1 MGWHVMAAACATLL
15 AGMVAVD
22 YLFGLYAAHPR
33 GMQLLGQR
41 WAAKLDFAP
50 ETLGGF
56 SNLRL
61 IFVSALGLFLEMMM
75 IRWVSSEIRIFA
87 YFKNFVLIAC
97 FLGFGLGCYLSRR
110 RWNALPLVV
119 PPLLIALLV
128 KAPWQGLR
136 ELVQVLPGMLGASS
150 EVNIWGVP
158 SLPKNGAS
166 LAALGVGVALT
177 VPLFTL
183 IALFFLPFGQMVGWY
198 LENAVKGIRAYTTNV
213 LASLAGIAL
222 YTALCFWY
230 QPPPVWFLIATA
242 LLVVLMWP
250 LKRVMV
256 TIALAWII
264 CAAVTGLKPGDGH
277 VTYWSPYQKLTMLP
291 ERAGNEL
298 ISYELATNGSWY
310 QHVIDLSP
318 GFVSRHPEFFRNR
331 PVEWNAYN
339 LPYRFSPQPRS
350 VLVLG
355 AGMGN
360 DVAAA
365 LRNGATRVVAVEI
378 DPLIVQLGRELHFE
392 KPYHSPRVEMVNN
405 DARSYIQNS
414 SEQFDLI
421 VFSLLD
427 SHTTSS
433 HFSNIRIDNF
443 VYTEEAMRA
452 ARRLL
457 RPDGLF
463 IVKFWVGTPWIAGRL
478 QGLIENAFGRAPIQ
492 VQSDQGYAAGGLQ
505 ISGSDG
511 RFFISGSE
519 SRMAAALDTPGV
531 KDYIRAH
538 GDFAVQSATVTT
550 DDWPYF
556 YQHEPGLPLSV
567 IAISAAVL
575 LMWTW
580 ATRRTSD
587 YPLTIHWHF
596 FFLGAGFLLLEAQ
609 IVSQAALLFGTT
621 WVVNSIVVSVLLL
634 LIVVANF
641 AVSARPRLPLPVA
654 YGGLFFCGAVSYLI
668 PPQSLFFA
676 SLWVKV
682 GITAVVLCLPVLF
695 AGIVFIRSFAQAGFA
710 SDALGSNLFGALVG
724 GLLESLSFWLG
735 MKSLTLLALGLYLGS
750 ALALRARARSLAAGA
765 PAADAAD

>member
-1 MGWHVMAAACATLL
+1 MDWHVIVAACNTLCV
-15 AGMVAVD
+15 GMVAVD

-33 GMQLLGQR
+33 GVQSLGQR

-50 ETLGGF
+50 QTLGGF
-56 SNLRL
+56 SDLRL
-61 IFVSALGLFLEMMM
+61 ILVSGLGLFVEMMM

-128 KAPWQGLR
+128 KAPWAGLR
-136 ELVQVLPGMLGASS
+136 KLVQILPALLGASS

-158 SLPKNGAS
+158 ALPKDAGS
-166 LAALGVGVALT
+166 LAALAIGVALT

-198 LENAVKGIRAYTTNV
+198 LENAVQGIRAYTTNV

-230 QPPPVWFLIATA
+230 QPPPVWFLVATA
-242 LLVVLMWP
+242 LMIALMWP
-250 LKRVMV
+250 LKRIAMAV
-256 TIALAWII
+256 ALAWVV
-264 CAAVTGLKPGDGH
+264 CAAVTALGPGDGR
-277 VTYWSPYQKLTMLP
+277 VTYWSPYQKLTVRP
-291 ERAGNEL
+291 ERLGNEL
-298 ISYELATNGSWY
+298 ISYELNTNDSWY

-318 GFVSRHPEFFRNR
+318 GFVSRHPDLLRNQ
-331 PVEWNAYN
+331 PVEWNSYN
-339 LPYRFSPQPRS
+339 LPYRFYAQPGS

-360 DVAAA
+360 DAAAA
-365 LRNGATRVVAVEI
+365 LRNGASRVVAVEI
-378 DPLIVQLGRELHFE
+378 DPLILRLGRKLHFE
-392 KPYHSPRVEMVNN
+392 KPYQSPRVETVTD

-414 SEQFDLI
+414 SDRFDLI

-443 VYTEEAMRA
+443 VYTVEAMRA

-457 RPDGLF
+457 RPDGIF
-463 IVKFWVGTPWIAGRL
+463 IVKFQVNTPWIAGRL
-478 QGLIENAFGRAPIQ
+478 QELMEDAFGHTPIQ
-492 VQSDQGYAAGGLQ
+492 VQSDQGYTTA
-505 ISGSDG
+505 G

-519 SRMAAALDTPGV
+519 SRMAAALASPGL
-531 KDYIRAH
+531 KDYILAH

-567 IAISAAVL
+567 IAICAAVL

-587 YPLTIHWHF
+587 NPLIIRWHF
-596 FFLGAGFLLLEAQ
+596 FFLGAGFMLLEAQ

-621 WVVNSIVVSVLLL
+621 WVVNSIVVSALLL
-634 LIVVANF
+634 LIVLANF
-641 AVSARPRLPLPVA
+641 AVSARPRLPLPLA
-654 YGGLFFCGAVSYLI
+654 YCGLFLCGAVSYLI
-668 PPQSLFFA
+668 PPHRLLFA
-676 SLWVKV
+676 SLWMKAGV
-682 GITAVVLCLPVLF
+682 TAFVLCLPVFF
-695 AGIVFIRSFAQAGFA
+695 AGIIFIRSFAQAGFV

-735 MKSLTLLALGLYLGS
+735 MKSLTLLALCLYLGS
-750 ALALRARARSLAAGA
+750 ALALRARARSLA
-765 PAADAAD
+765 PAATAASAD